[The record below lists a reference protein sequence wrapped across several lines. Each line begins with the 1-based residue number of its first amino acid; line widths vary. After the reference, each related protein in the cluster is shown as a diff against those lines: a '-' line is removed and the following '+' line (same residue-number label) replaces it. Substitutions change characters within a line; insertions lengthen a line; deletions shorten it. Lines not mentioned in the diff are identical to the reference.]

1 MSDEVGDF
9 DKMLDN
15 PARWQDAAIELAGM
29 ISDDWKAEGI
39 TNEVRDRRLDAFV
52 EVVQMAVARIRRG
65 E

>member
-1 MSDEVGDF
+1 MTEEQGDF

-15 PARWQDAAIELAGM
+15 PARWQDAAIELAAM
-29 ISDDWKAEGI
+29 ISTDWKMEGI
-39 TNEVRDRRLDAFV
+39 SEEVRDRRLDAFV